1 MGTKKKVKAA
11 KDKSVDVVEII
22 EEEEAKR
29 KKAKQKTTADVKKKL
44 PIKDTTADLP
54 ENARNRKIV
63 CKEVSETEVIKVDI
77 ADITATSKTMYVDN
91 IHSANPVIM
100 QTIYWI
106 TMPDTRHVV
115 ARVTK
120 EEYEYVVG
128 QLKKASHLVSV
139 VDCAVT
145 PTLTYGSWK
154 ISELKGELP
163 SPDQIEMEDKKFR
176 ENPTS
181 LHNPPIAIELAEEEV
196 ASAAEEE
203 EDEWVAWDDEDED
216 EEEKEPISD
225 DDEF

>member
-1 MGTKKKVKAA
+1 MATKKKVKSA
-11 KDKSVDVVEII
+11 KDKPVDVVEII

-29 KKAKQKTTADVKKKL
+29 AKAKAKPSADVKKKL

-63 CKEVSETEVIKVDI
+63 CKEVSEVEVLKVDI

-163 SPDQIEMEDKKFR
+163 SPDQIEMEDKKFKD
-176 ENPTS
+176 NPTS
-181 LHNPPIAIELAEEEV
+181 LHNPPVAIELMAEEEV

-203 EDEWVAWDDEDED
+203 DEWGDWDDEDEN
-216 EEEKEPISD
+216 EEETVSD